1 MKQSRLENLADGIFA
16 IVMTLLVLELKVPA
30 LSGVPKIQDL
40 PELLRESL
48 PALLAYILSF
58 AVLFTYWRAHN
69 YIVSG
74 FAKGIDIWLTNINAV
89 FLFFVG
95 LVPFTS
101 YVLGR
106 YSESQAAII
115 LYGANVIAIGLT
127 LFWMRHYALAAP
139 EIKTSHLNAAAH
151 RRANIRILTPVI
163 LSALAMALS
172 FVDTRVSF
180 VLFTTAIAF
189 NIFPTS
195 MELSHW
201 LLDNFWKRL

>member
-16 IVMTLLVLELKVPA
+16 IVMTLLVLELKLPTLA
-30 LSGVPKIQDL
+30 GAPTIKDL
-40 PELLRESL
+40 PLVIKEAL

-74 FAKGIDIWLTNINAV
+74 FAKGVDIWLTNINAV

-101 YVLGR
+101 YLLGR
-106 YSESQAAII
+106 YSESQAAIMI
-115 LYGANVIAIGLT
+115 YGANIMAIGLS
-127 LFWMRHYALAAP
+127 LFWMRSYVLHAP
-139 EIKTSHLNAAAH
+139 TIENARLTHGAN

-163 LSALAMALS
+163 LASLAMIIS
-172 FVDTRVSF
+172 FWDTRVSF

-189 NIFPTS
+189 NIFPAS
-195 MELSHW
+195 MELTNWVMDKIRPRH
-201 LLDNFWKRL
+201 